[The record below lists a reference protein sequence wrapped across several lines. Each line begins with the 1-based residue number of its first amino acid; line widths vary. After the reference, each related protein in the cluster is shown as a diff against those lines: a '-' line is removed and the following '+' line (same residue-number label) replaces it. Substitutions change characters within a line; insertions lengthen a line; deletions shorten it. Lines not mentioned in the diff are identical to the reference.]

1 MMGSRKVEVLQQ
13 EVTTK
18 GREKIKWV
26 KKYATLNRDNKALI
40 LSDKKLQDDVT
51 PSDVKAA
58 AAIRKIALST
68 DVLCIPL
75 ESEEHKKTKRRFLI
89 RIMSDKESQPEPE
102 LEVTLSVKSE
112 EDKDDLVKEINDIIN
127 EQKEPVNDETI
138 TLEDLDA
145 IIVETDALNHLNK
158 TRPKFQGRRRPQKRP
173 RKMLEDI
180 DENAEKKQKTDI
192 DLDSPVKSACTDGT
206 DGASSSGL
214 GLDSETDVISK
225 DPSSSCS
232 HDNPNENDN
241 SQGRKYKRKSKKP
254 GSNQSPVHTE
264 VRRRPKIDRG
274 TSLLK
279 RLSNRLSQVFGHG
292 PSEEADKI
300 DGPETSPSSSMRRK
314 SEDSLDVHTVD
325 IEIGGNDVDENLSQI
340 STKAERLLSLTKS
353 LQDDL
358 RNGVKTGDLVQTNLK
373 YIRLAMRHLE
383 KSLEHMSLVESE
395 KNPNNVQEE

>member
-1 MMGSRKVEVLQQ
+1 M
-13 EVTTK
+13 
-18 GREKIKWV
+18 
-26 KKYATLNRDNKALI
+26 
-40 LSDKKLQDDVT
+40 
-51 PSDVKAA
+51 
-58 AAIRKIALST
+58 
-68 DVLCIPL
+68 
-75 ESEEHKKTKRRFLI
+75 
-89 RIMSDKESQPEPE
+89 
-102 LEVTLSVKSE
+102 
-112 EDKDDLVKEINDIIN
+112 
-127 EQKEPVNDETI
+127 
-138 TLEDLDA
+138 
-145 IIVETDALNHLNK
+145 
-158 TRPKFQGRRRPQKRP
+158 
-173 RKMLEDI
+173 
-180 DENAEKKQKTDI
+180 
-192 DLDSPVKSACTDGT
+192 KSACTDGT

-314 SEDSLDVHTVD
+314 SEDSLDVHSVD